1 MTLEGA
7 LTLFELYN
15 LQGLAKSIPT
25 MFAVFLTIAWTFKA
39 KCYRYSYSSQA
50 HILVLSPIS

>member
-25 MFAVFLTIAWTFKA
+25 MFAVFMFANSFYVNFHPQVDLLMQFKF
-39 KCYRYSYSSQA
+39 Y
-50 HILVLSPIS
+50 